1 MYNEFMESI
10 IKVENLIKI
19 YHSGNSDI
27 KALDGI
33 SVEVAAGEF
42 FMITGRNGSGKSTL
56 LHHIALLDSPNSGQV
71 IIQGQKTCHLSEK
84 KRTDLR
90 LCQLGYIFQEYALIS
105 ELSALENVMLPA
117 MMVGTSKVAMK
128 KANFLLD
135 KVGLK
140 NKENRLPSELS
151 GGEQQRVAI
160 ARALVNEPKI
170 IFADEPTANLDTAAA
185 KSVLEIF
192 KNLNEKEGI
201 TIVMVTHETEELVYA
216 SRKIQLSDG
225 RIV

>member
-1 MYNEFMESI
+1 MESI
-10 IKVENLIKI
+10 IKVENLVKI
-19 YHSGNSDI
+19 YHSGSSDV
-27 KALDGI
+27 KAIDNV
-33 SVEVAAGEF
+33 SFEVSTGEF
-42 FMITGRNGSGKSTL
+42 LMITGRNGSGKSTL
-56 LHHIALLDSPNSGQV
+56 LHLMALLDLPNSGEV
-71 IIQGQKTCHLSEK
+71 IIQDQKTCHLSEK

-90 LCQLGYIFQEYALIS
+90 LRQLGYIFQEYALIT

-117 MMVGTSKVAMK
+117 MMIGTSKEAMK
-128 KANFLLD
+128 RAIFLLD

-170 IFADEPTANLDTAAA
+170 LFADEPTANLDTISS

-192 KNLNEKEGI
+192 KNLNEKDGI
-201 TIVMVTHETEELVYA
+201 TIVMVTHEEELIYA
-216 SRKIQLSDG
+216 SRKIRLSDG
-225 RIV
+225 RLV